1 LEFDVKRVD
10 RYGRLLTYIWLS
22 DWYTEEDAAERHAV
36 FFNRGVPDSQAYAR
50 GFDNRL
56 PEEVPDGEAWR

>member
-1 LEFDVKRVD
+1 MHGKPKKLEQDEEVEVHID
-10 RYGRLLTYIWLS
+10 
-22 DWYTEEDAAERHAV
+22 TEEDAAERHAV